1 MKRPEL
7 LLCLP
12 LGLAGLLLVAA
23 GLPLFALVFLLI
35 TGLFCFDFLRRAAQ
49 EKEPE
54 SRPERA
60 GQAIEAD
67 FRLLGVPPG
76 AGADEVR
83 RVYKRLASQFHPDT
97 GAPLDK
103 IQQRASEEAF
113 VKIRAAYD
121 RVIENLGK
129 D

>member
-12 LGLAGLLLVAA
+12 LGLAGLLLFAA

-35 TGLFCFDFLRRAAQ
+35 TGLFCFDFLRRAAR
-49 EKEPE
+49 EREEE
-54 SRPERA
+54 SRPS
-60 GQAIEAD
+60 QAAQAAEAD
-67 FRLLGVPPG
+67 FQLLGVAPG
-76 AGADEVR
+76 AGAEEVR

-97 GAPLDK
+97 GAPLNK
-103 IQQRASEEAF
+103 VQQKASEEAF
-113 VKIRAAYD
+113 VKIHAAYD
-121 RVIENLGK
+121 RIIESLGR

>member
-12 LGLAGLLLVAA
+12 LALAGMLFFAS
-23 GLPLFALVFLLI
+23 GLYLFALVFLLI
-35 TGLFCFDFLRRAAQ
+35 TGLFCVDFLRRAARDRD
-49 EKEPE
+49 PE
-54 SRPERA
+54 SRPA
-60 GQAIEAD
+60 KTVQAAEAD
-67 FRLLGVPPG
+67 FRLLGVDPG
-76 AGADEVR
+76 AGSDEVR

-97 GAPLDK
+97 GAPLSE
-103 IQQRASEEAF
+103 IQQKTSEEAF

-121 RVIENLGK
+121 RIIESLRR